1 MNGLKAYSLV
11 LKAVLKNSFRASKNK
26 FIDYGDEKK
35 QKKQK
40 IAKIANISM
49 IVLGFIALFT
59 VAFLIVHV
67 LSMIVALEG
76 LSAYLLS
83 MLLTMGQ
90 LMVLF
95 FGLTAVLSNTFFAND
110 NEFLSSLPVKPEI
123 VFAVKMTMIY
133 INEFIV
139 STIFLVPMLAAFIS
153 GTIIGGVAIPMYFY
167 FLIPVILIIEPVMP
181 LVIISIFSFPMIKI
195 ISYFRNRSI
204 MTLVASIF
212 VFVLFMAMYL
222 VFVPNIGKFFTMDG
236 QAALL
241 TPLLRNTIFGIGKAV
256 FYNNAFASA
265 LMGQRYWINML
276 IVIATVAVSS
286 GLCIGI
292 AAALYGKAAEIGRAH
307 V

>member
-139 STIFLVPMLAAFIS
+139 STILLVPMLAAFIS
-153 GTIIGGVAIPMYFY
+153 GTIIGGVAIP
-167 FLIPVILIIEPVMP
+167 
-181 LVIISIFSFPMIKI
+181 K
-195 ISYFRNRSI
+195 
-204 MTLVASIF
+204 
-212 VFVLFMAMYL
+212 
-222 VFVPNIGKFFTMDG
+222 
-236 QAALL
+236 
-241 TPLLRNTIFGIGKAV
+241 
-256 FYNNAFASA
+256 
-265 LMGQRYWINML
+265 
-276 IVIATVAVSS
+276 
-286 GLCIGI
+286 
-292 AAALYGKAAEIGRAH
+292 IGRASCRER